1 MAGSR
6 AREGSDG
13 FQHQGSGGVIK
24 RNLPRQFV
32 DEANRLLDRQG
43 TARSGFLRGGGGG
56 GRKASAIVRSV
67 LPYMLATCAV
77 GGFILLATLLH
88 RATEDGGIRNRRWN
102 GGHTWEEGKGSRTGS
117 VVRFLPSDILRRFDE
132 QGGLDRIRSELRV
145 GVRLPRL
152 AIVLGTME
160 KDSPSLLLFTLV
172 KSFKELGYHLTVFAL
187 KDGKARPHWEQIG
200 GQISML
206 NRDSYVDWSIFEG
219 VILSSL
225 EARITISSLM
235 QEPFDY
241 VPVIW
246 IIQEGV
252 LGERLSLY
260 KEMGRQ
266 LIISEWRKAFNRA
279 DIVVFPDS
287 SLPMLYTALDA
298 GNFFVVSGSPV
309 DVWAAESYA
318 SSHSKIQL
326 RRDDGFDEDDLVVV
340 VIGGSVVYGNDPWDY
355 VAAMHLIGPSLL
367 QFAYL
372 KHHGKSFKVLL
383 LSGKSTDGHGST
395 FQDSDIASRFGFPKG
410 CVKHYGLDGNVN
422 KALLI
427 ADIVLYVSFHD
438 EQTFPP
444 LLARAMSFGVLVVA
458 PDLTV
463 IKRYV
468 TNEVD
473 GFIFQSSDPK
483 SFSTIFSLAIAEINA
498 FNRTVATSGK
508 LLSRN
513 MLAQDCIIGYA
524 KLLENVVQF
533 PSDTVLPGPSSKLQ
547 LNKWEWDF
555 LEGETEPIHRQV
567 FSETS
572 SIVYI
577 IEEELA
583 DKSISEDTFTN
594 QSETLVFDYPSDSD
608 WEDVREM
615 EFSEDIETLEIQE
628 LAERT
633 ERPSESW
640 EDVYSKSRKASKRK
654 FGDDERDDEELEK
667 VGQYVSIYE
676 IYGGAGAWP
685 FLHHSALYR
694 AVSLS
699 KDAKESRVDDV
710 RAVLRLSFL
719 NITYYRDLLCEYGGM
734 LAIANKSNSI
744 HKTPWIGFQSWRA
757 AGRKVSLTIEA
768 ERTLEQTLRTE
779 TEGDVFYYWARAD
792 LGTKDTKGNY
802 TYDFWSICDILNNG
816 HCRDVFEDAF
826 RLMYGIPSGV
836 SALPPMPSSGHW
848 SALNSWVMPT
858 PSFLEF
864 IMFSRMFLDSL
875 DSLNSNSSVPNSC
888 LLGSSKLEKKQ
899 CYCRVLELLVN
910 VWAYHSARK
919 MVYLDPQSGKV
930 REQHPVEQRRGL
942 MWLKYFDFALL
953 RSMDEDL
960 AEATEDRVYPR
971 KGFLWPLTGEVY
983 CQLIQEK
990 EKELRYR
997 LKREKS
1003 RKDKEK
1009 QLERKRNGR
1018 IQKPLG

>member
-1 MAGSR
+1 MERGAYMGR
-6 AREGSDG
+6 REG
-13 FQHQGSGGVIK
+13 
-24 RNLPRQFV
+24 
-32 DEANRLLDRQG
+32 E
-43 TARSGFLRGGGGG
+43 
-56 GRKASAIVRSV
+56 
-67 LPYMLATCAV
+67 PY
-77 GGFILLATLLH
+77 
-88 RATEDGGIRNRRWN
+88 
-102 GGHTWEEGKGSRTGS
+102 GS

-340 VIGGSVVYGNDPWDY
+340 
-355 VAAMHLIGPSLL
+355 
-367 QFAYL
+367 
-372 KHHGKSFKVLL
+372 
-383 LSGKSTDGHGST
+383 
-395 FQDSDIASRFGFPKG
+395 DSDIASRFGFPKG

-533 PSDTVLPGPSSKLQ
+533 PSDTVLPDPGSKLQ

-583 DKSISEDTFTN
+583 DKNISEDAFTN

-640 EDVYSKSRKASKRK
+640 EDVYSKSRKASKIK

-676 IYGGAGAWP
+676 IYSGAGAWP

-744 HKTPWIGFQSWRA
+744 HKTPWIGFQSWRT

-1009 QLERKRNGR
+1009 QLERKRTGR
-1018 IQKPLG
+1018 IQKPLDKIIII